1 MGSRNFVV
9 HVILR
14 MVAIFLV
21 KLMGFFVRIP
31 LFRALG
37 PEGIGLYQMVY
48 AFYGLMLTLITGGIP
63 TALALST
70 AGDKQHGNRMM
81 RRFSG
86 YFILFGLV
94 FSLLCYLLSDK
105 IAHFMGNRDL
115 EFALRCTAP
124 AIAIVPLLSLLRGY
138 LQGNERHGIL
148 AVSELI
154 EQAVR
159 ISVLLILVLL
169 WVHYGVSYAVG
180 GAMLGAF
187 SGATLALFFVLVLLN
202 RGTASPKRFV
212 GHKGIPDEMSIFFY
226 ASLTISATRLLI
238 PFSDFLDAIIVP
250 KRIQASGLSLVEATS
265 MYGEISGMGSLVV
278 YMPSLLTSAI
288 AFALSTRLTSNWRSN
303 QITAYQKHSIL
314 ALEIAALW
322 GVGATLIMIFHA
334 TDLSLI
340 FYSTTAA
347 SKSIQYLCLA
357 PLLCGIREMSTIILW
372 ASGQKKAPLIGL
384 VLGISGSVLCNY
396 FLIAIPGLSY
406 TGTAMGILVLEA
418 IAATWNLYMIK
429 KGFSLG
435 LGSILMK
442 CMALTIFV
450 LAEIWLF
457 RIIFSNG
464 DHRSFLQSTGE
475 MTLLFTTVFLYLMYR
490 FNRSRDSIS

>member
-1 MGSRNFVV
+1 MRSHKFVV

-14 MVAIFLV
+14 MIAIFLV

-48 AFYGLMLTLITGGIP
+48 AFYGLMLTLITGGLP

-70 AGDKQHGNRMM
+70 AGDRQHGKRIM
-81 RRFSG
+81 RRFSVL
-86 YFILFGLV
+86 FLLFGLV
-94 FSLLCYLLSDK
+94 FSLLCYLLSNK

-115 EFALRCTAP
+115 AFALRCTAP

-148 AVSELI
+148 AASELI

-159 ISVLLILVLL
+159 ISVLLILVSL
-169 WVHYGVSYAVG
+169 WVHAGVSYAVG

-187 SGATLALFFVLVLLN
+187 SGATLALIFVLLLLN
-202 RGTASPKRFV
+202 RRTSSHERLVLNQGS
-212 GHKGIPDEMSIFFY
+212 PDEMFIFFY
-226 ASLTISATRLLI
+226 ASLTISATRLLV

-278 YMPSLLTSAI
+278 YMPSLITSAI
-288 AFALSTRLTSNWRSN
+288 AFALSTRLTSTWRSN
-303 QITAYQKHSIL
+303 QITSYQKHSIL
-314 ALEIAALW
+314 SLEIAALW
-322 GVGATLIMIFHA
+322 GVGSTLILLFHA

-340 FYSTTAA
+340 FYSTNAA

-357 PLLCGIREMSTIILW
+357 PLLSGIREMSTIILW

-384 VLGISGSVLCNY
+384 IFGISGSVLCNY

-406 TGTAMGILVLEA
+406 AGTTLGILVLEA
-418 IAATWNLYMIK
+418 TAALWNLYIIR

-435 LGSILMK
+435 IGSILTK
-442 CMALTIFV
+442 CMTLCSLV
-450 LAEIWLF
+450 LAEIWLC
-457 RIIFSNG
+457 RLIFSG
-464 DHRSFLQSTGE
+464 GYPRSFLQSTGE
-475 MTLLFTTVFLYLMYR
+475 ITLLYMTIFLYLAYR
-490 FNRSRDSIS
+490 FYKSRRFVS